1 MKTFEGTFTI
11 LWHRNAVPDI
21 RPLTID
27 CEDGRALA
35 REIERIRQGFKT
47 KGDDP
52 ACPQYR
58 NWHDEHVPPFK
69 ITFNIHERR

>member
-1 MKTFEGTFTI
+1 MKTYEGTFTI

-27 CEDGRALA
+27 CEDGDALA
-35 REIERIRQGFKT
+35 TEIERIRQDFRT
-47 KGDDP
+47 QGDDP
-52 ACPQYR
+52 ACPQYQP
-58 NWHDEHVPPFK
+58 WHDKHVPPFK